1 MELKENTPLVLI
13 ISKRSLELKQK
24 LKAQANQAMI
34 ITANDAE
41 QGLAILASHPVEV
54 VIIHLRSEWQPDV
67 ELLRH
72 IRMFFTQL
80 PVVILAECSTLAGAE
95 ACAGLSTQGYLREPV
110 SAGEV
115 WRTIDNALFAMPQ
128 VRLPGNQSASR
139 RNEVAQAM
147 LVIQAKHQEGLSPT
161 QVAQQVHMSRSHLGA
176 LFKDETGHTL
186 SEYINICRVAS
197 AMRIISRQTD
207 LGFSRVAGMAGFSS
221 ESYFSKIFK
230 KLLKITPKS
239 YRQSILDKGPAAIGW
254 CENLIQGMFNRHPKL
269 HEINPKTHNKPS

>member
-1 MELKENTPLVLI
+1 MELKNNTPLVLI
-13 ISKRSLELKQK
+13 ISNRSLELKQK
-24 LKAQANQAMI
+24 LEAHANQAMI
-34 ITANDAE
+34 ITANDGE

-54 VIIHLRSEWQPDV
+54 AIIHLRSEWQSDV

-72 IRMFFTQL
+72 IRMFFNQL
-80 PVVILAECSTLAGAE
+80 PIVILAECSTLAGAE

-128 VRLPGNQSASR
+128 VRLLGNQSVSR

-147 LVIQAKHQEGLSPT
+147 LLIQAKHQEGVSPT
-161 QVAQQVHMSRSHLGA
+161 QVAQQVHMSRNHLGA
-176 LFKDETGHTL
+176 LFKSETGHTL

-207 LGFSRVAGMAGFSS
+207 LGFSRVAEMAGFSS
-221 ESYFSKIFK
+221 ESYFSKVFK
-230 KLLKITPKS
+230 KLSKMTPKS
-239 YRQSILDKGPAAIGW
+239 YRQKIMNKGPAAVGW
-254 CENLIQGMFNRHPKL
+254 CESLIQGMFHHPKL
-269 HEINPKTHNKPS
+269 HEVHAKIHDKPL

>member
-110 SAGEV
+110 SPGEV

-128 VRLPGNQSASR
+128 VRLPGHQSVSR

-161 QVAQQVHMSRSHLGA
+161 QVAQQVHLSRNHLGA

-221 ESYFSKIFK
+221 ESYFSKVFK

-239 YRQSILDKGPAAIGW
+239 YRQSILDKGPAAVGW
-254 CENLIQGMFNRHPKL
+254 CENLIQGMFNSHPKL